1 LLTYLPGTLGEG
13 EVWRS
18 NNSLCRVS
26 SIDAASDASIVDFSI
41 ERKVTPP
48 IGSVL
53 QANPTPLVPIGGIGE
68 KAQHLGIGINNTK
81 TFLIITQQ
89 ENVCALASSLAC

>member
-1 LLTYLPGTLGEG
+1 MRLT
-13 EVWRS
+13 
-18 NNSLCRVS
+18 NNSFRRVS
-26 SIDAASDASIVDFSI
+26 SIDAASDTLIVDLSI

-68 KAQHLGIGINNTK
+68 KAQHLGINNTK
-81 TFLIITQQ
+81 TLLEITQQ
-89 ENVCALASSLAC
+89 ENVCAWAQRISLPCAHPLLVLSD

>member
-1 LLTYLPGTLGEG
+1 MGLAEERFMFGSGRDHKSCKL
-13 EVWRS
+13 
-18 NNSLCRVS
+18 
-26 SIDAASDASIVDFSI
+26 I

-81 TFLIITQQ
+81 TF
-89 ENVCALASSLAC
+89 

>member
-1 LLTYLPGTLGEG
+1 MP
-13 EVWRS
+13 
-18 NNSLCRVS
+18 
-26 SIDAASDASIVDFSI
+26 SDASIVDLSSI

-81 TFLIITQQ
+81 T
-89 ENVCALASSLAC
+89 

>member
-1 LLTYLPGTLGEG
+1 L
-13 EVWRS
+13 
-18 NNSLCRVS
+18 
-26 SIDAASDASIVDFSI
+26 SI

-81 TFLIITQQ
+81 TLFKITQQ
-89 ENVCALASSLAC
+89 EYAQAQQSAHPLLVDPSLRDGL